1 MRTFIQVHRPIVAS
15 FAGVLLVAKKQPEL
29 IGWREWVALPDLG
42 IPQIKAKVD
51 TGAKTSALHAYYVT
65 PFEKDGKPW
74 VRFGLHPLQK
84 DSLTC
89 IECEQPIKDIRPVTD
104 SGGHCEERVV
114 IETLLLIKGVYMPI
128 EVTLTDRENMRFRM
142 LLGRS
147 ALRQGFLVDSS
158 KSFLL
163 GGNKDQPLMP
173 SM

>member
-1 MRTFIQVHRPIVAS
+1 M
-15 FAGVLLVAKKQPEL
+15 AKKQPEI
-29 IGWREWVALPDLG
+29 IGWREWVGLPDLG
-42 IPQIKAKVD
+42 IPHIKAKVD

-65 PFEKDGKPW
+65 PFDKDGKPW

-89 IECEQPIKDIRPVTD
+89 IECERPIKDIRSVTD

-114 IETLLLIKGVYMPI
+114 IDTQLLINGIAFAM

-142 LLGRS
+142 LLGRN
-147 ALRQGFLVDSS
+147 ALRRGFLVDSS

-163 GGNKDQPLMP
+163 GGNKDQPLTP